1 MNVQELNSR
10 FGIGT
15 QLRFVE
21 ESHDLVVAEIENNLA
36 SAKICLLGAYLLTWR
51 PRSTSIPVV
60 WLSEHTNLA
69 QSKAI
74 RGGVPICWPWF
85 GEHESDRSFPRH
97 GFARAVPWQIIETA
111 TEPDGA
117 TRLELKLLDSPQAQQ
132 QWPHACELKLTI
144 IIGETLKMQLATTNT
159 GKEAFVIG
167 EAMHTYFQISD
178 IEKVSVTGLANTEYL
193 DKVEDFARKPQA
205 GDITFA
211 GETDRVY
218 VDTEATC
225 TIEDAG
231 LKRRITIAKS
241 GSRSTVVWT
250 PWKEKADLLGDMG
263 SNEGWRRA
271 VCVESANASDNVVT
285 VAPGATHLFTV
296 KYSTEA
302 L

>member
-1 MNVQELNSR
+1 MHVQELNSR

-21 ESHDLVVAEIENNLA
+21 QSNDLVVAEIENNLA
-36 SAKICLLGAYLLTWR
+36 SARLCLQGAYLLTWR
-51 PRSTSIPVV
+51 PRSTAMPVI

-85 GEHESDRSFPRH
+85 GEHESDHSFPRH
-97 GFARAVPWQIIETA
+97 GFARSVPWQVIESA
-111 TEPDGA
+111 TEADGA
-117 TRLELKLLDSPQAQQ
+117 TRLELKMLDSPQAQQ
-132 QWPHACELKLTI
+132 QWPYACELKLSI
-144 IIGETLKMQLATTNT
+144 IMGETLKMQLATTNT
-159 GKEAFVIG
+159 GKEAFVIS

-178 IEKVSVTGLANTEYL
+178 IDKVSVTDLANTEYL
-193 DKVEDFARKPQA
+193 DKVENFARKPQA
-205 GDITFA
+205 GEITFD

-218 VDTEATC
+218 VNTEATC
-225 TIEDAG
+225 TIKDPG
-231 LKRRITIAKS
+231 LQRRITLAKS

-250 PWKEKADLLGDMG
+250 PWKQKADQLGDMG
-263 SNEGWRRA
+263 GNEGWRRA
-271 VCVESANASDNVVT
+271 LCVESANASDNVVT
-285 VAPGATHLFTV
+285 VAPGTTHLLTV